1 MVGNAPDATME
12 PAPDAVSVALIRDGR
27 VLLVRRARPP
37 YRGRWTLPG
46 GRVEPGEDPTQAAH
60 REMEEEL
67 GLRVEALSALTQLT
81 VGTSPAWRLQVF
93 ATPAFAGDVRP
104 SDEIDGWQWRGRVL
118 GDLATTP
125 GLADVVALALE
136 GIEHE

>member
-1 MVGNAPDATME
+1 MAGNAPGA
-12 PAPDAVSVALIRDGR
+12 ARGIDAVSVALIRDGR

-46 GRVEPGEDPTQAAH
+46 GRVEPGEDPTQAAR
-60 REMEEEL
+60 REIEEEL

-81 VGTSPAWRLQVF
+81 IGASPAWRLQVF
-93 ATPAFAGDVRP
+93 VTPVFAGDVRP
-104 SDEIDGWQWRGRVL
+104 GDEIGGWQWRGHML

-125 GLADVVALALE
+125 GLADVVARALDR
-136 GIEHE
+136 IERE